1 MPPLTLENAAALVP
15 GGGAQA
21 NKEND
26 MQQQKAA
33 QQNQMQEVRV
43 LRAFYYQGKP
53 IEKDSVVK
61 LPKLFAVEMRAAN
74 KVEFVEPA
82 PAAPAPAPKAAEKA
96 PEQKPA
102 KKGD

>member
-1 MPPLTLENAAALVP
+1 MPPLTLENASALVP

-33 QQNQMQEVRV
+33 QQNPVQKVRV

-53 IEKDSVVK
+53 IEKGSVVE

-82 PAAPAPAPKAAEKA
+82 PAAPAEPEKSDA
-96 PEQKPA
+96 G
-102 KKGD
+102 KKERGNAR